1 MPINDTN
8 VSVSELTAEF
18 RAPPQGVSAASN
30 SNVDVDTYDKMA
42 VTGGASGNNNTTSF
56 NDFKNTFG
64 VVGGS
69 YTFSSGANKGAS
81 VTTYRGV
88 AGVGALQD
96 VNSGIGNGQ
105 TIGNFGLG
113 NSGGTSGEA
122 METAASFSN
131 GHTCTGVFSAAAL
144 LGGQVHVVFAP
155 STTSSASKWSS
166 VTFRYLG
173 SNSDGTETL
182 GSSSFFPSATTIN
195 RSAMT
200 HTYVSGFGAN
210 SKDYYT
216 VQWGLGQTISV
227 DPLAPMATRPFV
239 IRFD

>member
-8 VSVSELTAEF
+8 VSASELTAEF
-18 RAPPQGVSAASN
+18 RTPPTGVSVASN

-96 VNSGIGNGQ
+96 
-105 TIGNFGLG
+105 
-113 NSGGTSGEA
+113 
-122 METAASFSN
+122 
-131 GHTCTGVFSAAAL
+131 
-144 LGGQVHVVFAP
+144 
-155 STTSSASKWSS
+155 
-166 VTFRYLG
+166 
-173 SNSDGTETL
+173 
-182 GSSSFFPSATTIN
+182 IN
-195 RSAMT
+195 
-200 HTYVSGFGAN
+200 
-210 SKDYYT
+210 
-216 VQWGLGQTISV
+216 
-227 DPLAPMATRPFV
+227 
-239 IRFD
+239 

>member
-1 MPINDTN
+1 MTKW
-8 VSVSELTAEF
+8 LLLAEHL
-18 RAPPQGVSAASN
+18 AITILHPLMILKIHLALLV
-30 SNVDVDTYDKMA
+30 VVILL
-42 VTGGASGNNNTTSF
+42 
-56 NDFKNTFG
+56 
-64 VVGGS
+64 VVGLIKELLLPLIG
-69 YTFSSGANKGAS
+69 
-81 VTTYRGV
+81 GV

-96 VNSGIGNGQ
+96 INSSIGNGQ

-113 NSGGTSGEA
+113 NSGGTTGEA

-144 LGGQVHVVFAP
+144 LGGQIHVVFAP
-155 STTSSASKWSS
+155 SNTSSASKWSS

>member
-96 VNSGIGNGQ
+96 INSSIGNGQ

-113 NSGGTSGEA
+113 NSGGTTGEA

-144 LGGQVHVVFAP
+144 LGGQIHVVFAP
-155 STTSSASKWSS
+155 SNTSSASKWSS
-166 VTFRYLG
+166 ITFRYLG
-173 SNSDGTETL
+173 QNSDGTETL
-182 GSSSFFPSATTIN
+182 SGSNFFPTSTTIN

-200 HTYVSGFGAN
+200 HTYVSGTGA
-210 SKDYYT
+210 SAKDYYT
-216 VQWGLGQTISV
+216 VQWGFGQTIQL